1 MKHTLQTTPNHAPRG
16 MPTQEARKVEEQT
29 YTATLAA
36 LRRVGGIAHEWN
48 RERGTRID
56 TRTLAA
62 RVELPSA
69 RVFGRREHAK
79 AGARPPVGLVLLIDD
94 SGSMDSGQILRR
106 PRHQI
111 AAAVAAGLARGCAQ
125 CGVPVGVAHHDATG
139 SAVRLNTYENTRD
152 VIANAGELGGGNRDA
167 YAVAGLL
174 SVALMPAERT
184 IFALI
189 ADGLPNDAPADHARA
204 AGAALATCRR
214 VGAEFVY
221 LYLGNRCEDIDRA
234 REEWGAQRVHEAMQP
249 AAITRALVRA
259 IANARQ

>member
-1 MKHTLQTTPNHAPRG
+1 MKHTIRTNPDHAPQDMRN
-16 MPTQEARKVEEQT
+16 QEARRVEGQT
-29 YTATLAA
+29 YAATLAA

-79 AGARPPVGLVLLIDD
+79 TGARPPVGLVLLVDD
-94 SGSMDSGQILRR
+94 SGSMDSGQILGR
-106 PRHQI
+106 PRHEI

-125 CGVPVGVAHHDATG
+125 CGVPVGVAHHDCRG
-139 SAVRLNTYENTRD
+139 GQVRLNTYASTMDAIE
-152 VIANAGELGGGNRDA
+152 NAGELGGGNRDA

-174 SVALMPAERT
+174 SVARMPAERT